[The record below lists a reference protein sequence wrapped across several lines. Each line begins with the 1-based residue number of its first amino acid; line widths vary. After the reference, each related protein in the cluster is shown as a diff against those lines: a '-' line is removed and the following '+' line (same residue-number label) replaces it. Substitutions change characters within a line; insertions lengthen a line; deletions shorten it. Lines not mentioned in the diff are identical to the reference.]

1 MDWFTVSHLEE
12 LGVILLKLVLA
23 GILGGIIGIE
33 REHKHRPAGLRTH
46 ILVCM
51 GACLTM
57 MISSFMVKDGLSTD
71 VARLGAQVI
80 SGIGFLGAGTILR
93 EGDRVRGLTTAAT
106 LWAIACV
113 GLAIGIGYYGGAIAA
128 AFMMLIVL
136 RVLGY
141 IMTKR
146 NGEGLVAIHVV
157 AENNTETV
165 ANILSVIHIFCT
177 EIKNIDFTATE
188 DDKNVVMLFT
198 VKLRQDKGSDEL
210 FASLIG
216 LEGVHKVD

>member
-1 MDWFTVSHLEE
+1 MDWFTIAHLEE
-12 LGVILLKLVLA
+12 LGIILLKMVLA

-57 MISSFMVKDGLSTD
+57 MISSFMVTEGLSTD

-146 NGEGLVAIHVV
+146 NGEGFAVIHV
-157 AENNTETV
+157 AADNNTETV
-165 ANILSVIHIFCT
+165 ANILSVIHIYCT

-188 DDKNVVMLFT
+188 DDKNVLLLFT
-198 VKLRQDKGSDEL
+198 VQLRQGKSSEEI
-210 FASLIG
+210 FTSLIG

>member
-1 MDWFTVSHLEE
+1 MEIFNLYYFEE
-12 LGVILLKLVLA
+12 LGIILIKLILAVL
-23 GILGGIIGIE
+23 LGGVIGIE

-46 ILVCM
+46 ILVCV

-57 MISSFMVKDGLSTD
+57 MISSFMVGEGLSTD
-71 VARLGAQVI
+71 VSRLGAQVI

-113 GLAIGIGYYGGAIAA
+113 GLAIGIGYYAGAIAA
-128 AFMMLIVL
+128 AFIMLIVL

-141 IMTKR
+141 IMLKR
-146 NGEGLVAIHVV
+146 NGEGLMVIHVM

-165 ANILSVIHIFCT
+165 ANILSIIHIFCT
-177 EIKNIDFTATE
+177 EIKNIDFTASE
-188 DDKNVVMLFT
+188 DEKSVSMVFSVML
-198 VKLRQDKGSDEL
+198 RQGKTHEEL
-210 FASLIG
+210 SASLIG
-216 LEGVHKVD
+216 LEGVGRVD

>member
-1 MDWFTVSHLEE
+1 MNWITISHLEE
-12 LGVILLKLVLA
+12 LGIILLKLVLA
-23 GILGGIIGIE
+23 GILGGMIGIE

-57 MISSFMVKDGLSTD
+57 MISSFMVADGLTTD

-146 NGEGLVAIHVV
+146 NGEGLVTIHVN

-165 ANILSVIHIFCT
+165 ANILSVIHIFCS

-188 DDKNVVMLFT
+188 DDRNVLVVFT
-198 VKLRQDKGSDEL
+198 VKLRQGKGSDEL

>member
-1 MDWFTVSHLEE
+1 MEWFTVSHLEE
-12 LGVILLKLVLA
+12 LGIILLKLVLA
-23 GILGGIIGIE
+23 GILGGMIGIE

-113 GLAIGIGYYGGAIAA
+113 GLAIGIGYYGGAIVA

-146 NGEGLVAIHVV
+146 NGEGLVSIHVA

-165 ANILSVIHIFCT
+165 ANILSIIHIYCT

-188 DDKNVVMLFT
+188 DDKNVMLAFM
-198 VKLRQDKGSDEL
+198 VKLRQGKGSDEM
-210 FASLIG
+210 FVSLIG

>member
-1 MDWFTVSHLEE
+1 MDWFTIAHLEE
-12 LGVILLKLVLA
+12 LGIILLKMVLA

-57 MISSFMVKDGLSTD
+57 MISSFMVTEGLSTD

-146 NGEGLVAIHVV
+146 NGEGLAVIHV
-157 AENNTETV
+157 AADNNTETV
-165 ANILSVIHIFCT
+165 ANILSVIHIYCT
-177 EIKNIDFTATE
+177 EIKNIDFTTTE

-198 VKLRQDKGSDEL
+198 VKLRQGKGSDEL

>member
-1 MDWFTVSHLEE
+1 MPQFDIWFLKEI
-12 LGVILLKLVLA
+12 GIIIIKLVLA
-23 GILGGIIGIE
+23 VLLGGIIGIE

-46 ILVCM
+46 ILVCV

-57 MISSFMVKDGLSTD
+57 MISSFMVADGLTTD
-71 VARLGAQVI
+71 VSRLGAQVI

-113 GLAIGIGYYGGAIAA
+113 GLAIGIGYYAGAIAA
-128 AFMMLIVL
+128 ALIMLIVL
-136 RVLGY
+136 RVLGI
-141 IMTKR
+141 IMRKR
-146 NGEGLVAIHVV
+146 NGEGLITIHVI

-165 ANILSVIHIFCT
+165 ANILSVIHIYCA

-188 DDKNVVMLFT
+188 DEKNVSMVLTVMM
-198 VKLRQDKGSDEL
+198 RQGKMHEEL
-210 FASLIG
+210 SASLIG
-216 LEGVHKVD
+216 LEGVNKVD

>member
-1 MDWFTVSHLEE
+1 MDWFTISHLEE

-23 GILGGIIGIE
+23 GILGGMIGIE

-71 VARLGAQVI
+71 VSRLGAQVI

-146 NGEGLVAIHVV
+146 NGEGLASIHIV

-198 VKLRQDKGSDEL
+198 VKLRQGKSGEEL
-210 FASLIG
+210 FGSLIG
-216 LEGVHKVD
+216 LDGVHKVD